1 MIRLG
6 RMTDYAVVVMGHMAR
21 RPGELVTTVDVAAAT
36 GLPVPTVSKL
46 LHRLSDLHLLAAHR
60 GRYGG
65 YVLEQAARDI
75 PLSAIVK
82 GFEGPIALT
91 DCLDGETGGG
101 CGMHS
106 SCAVAGRWQVVA
118 NAIEDVFQRLSLADM
133 ISDSPC
139 AKAMTPMS
147 MADLPQPSI
156 TQGPT
161 HG

>member
-36 GLPVPTVSKL
+36 GLPLPSVSKL
-46 LHRLSDLHLLAAHR
+46 LHRLADLHLLAAHR

-65 YVLEQAARDI
+65 YVLERAPKDI
-75 PLSAIVK
+75 PLSEIVR
-82 GFEGPIALT
+82 GFEGPVALT
-91 DCLDGETGGG
+91 DCLDSESTGG

-106 SCAVAGRWQVVA
+106 HCAVAGRWQIVA
-118 NAIEDVFQRLSLADM
+118 NAIEDVFQRLTLADM
-133 ISDSPC
+133 ISNEPC
-139 AKAMTPMS
+139 AKALTPMS
-147 MADLPQPSI
+147 LADFPQLSA
-156 TQGPT
+156 QGPT